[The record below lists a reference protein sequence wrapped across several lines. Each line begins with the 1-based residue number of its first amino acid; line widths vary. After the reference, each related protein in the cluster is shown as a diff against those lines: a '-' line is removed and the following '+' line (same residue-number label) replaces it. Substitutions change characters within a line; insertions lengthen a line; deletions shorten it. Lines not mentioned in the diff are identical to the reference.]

1 MIVLVAI
8 TLLATLPPHMNVLG
22 RLRFLAALIPAFAI
36 QFGAGCSDKQ
46 PTESIGNRSA
56 PIIGGVADTTDTWA
70 VGVDIGGFGICS
82 GTLIAPNL
90 VLTAR
95 HCVSKTTTTVD
106 CRPGTALTST
116 KVLSDYAASTF
127 RVYTSNQIG
136 SGTFY
141 NVSAVRVIE
150 DPVAKQLCGY
160 DLALLELKKGTTAF
174 PTKFMPP
181 SAVPPLK
188 HAYTAVGFGCQ
199 KAESLGCDPRGI
211 RQLLNP
217 AWVIDI
223 AGPADQ
229 GITANDY
236 VVNGRVCGGDSG
248 GPIWNTSSNVVYG
261 ALSRGDGP
269 DPMGT
274 TPEAKEG
281 CNVGIYTRTDAHWDW
296 LQKWGKVAAT
306 DGGYAPVPWMTMA
319 KPAPDAGPP
328 DTGPPPAKSPLG
340 ATCTSSSDCDSGLCV
355 DFGTGTKTCSQ
366 ACSDTKVCPSGYHCN
381 SGYCQPG
388 TTPVDDAGPVTVD
401 DAGTTPAADDPGTI
415 KAGGCNVG
423 QPPPK
428 PQPWFGAALAGL
440 ALVFLRRRR

>member
-1 MIVLVAI
+1 
-8 TLLATLPPHMNVLG
+8 MNVLG
-22 RLRFLAALIPAFAI
+22 RLRFVAALIPAFAI
-36 QFGAGCSDKQ
+36 QFGAGCSSNEQ
-46 PTESIGNRSA
+46 QTESTSKSSA

-70 VGVDIGGFGICS
+70 VGIDIGGFGICS

-95 HCVSKTTTTVD
+95 HCVSKTTSTVD
-106 CRPGTALTST
+106 CRPGSALTST
-116 KVLSDYAASTF
+116 KVLGDYPASTF

-160 DLALLELKKGTTAF
+160 DLALLELKKGSAAF

-181 SAVPPLK
+181 SATPPLK
-188 HAYTAVGFGCQ
+188 HAYTAIGYGCQ
-199 KAESLGCDPRGI
+199 TAEAKGCDPRGI

-217 AWVIDI
+217 AWVVEVS
-223 AGPADQ
+223 GPADQ

-269 DPMGT
+269 DPSGS

-281 CNVGIYTRTDAHWDW
+281 CNVGIYTMTSAHWD
-296 LQKWGKVAAT
+296 
-306 DGGYAPVPWMTMA
+306 
-319 KPAPDAGPP
+319 
-328 DTGPPPAKSPLG
+328 
-340 ATCTSSSDCDSGLCV
+340 
-355 DFGTGTKTCSQ
+355 
-366 ACSDTKVCPSGYHCN
+366 
-381 SGYCQPG
+381 
-388 TTPVDDAGPVTVD
+388 
-401 DAGTTPAADDPGTI
+401 
-415 KAGGCNVG
+415 
-423 QPPPK
+423 
-428 PQPWFGAALAGL
+428 
-440 ALVFLRRRR
+440 